1 MLREQR
7 HHLILDAL
15 RARGTS
21 TVADLAGSVDASVA
35 TLRRDLAELDA
46 SGLLRRV
53 RGGAMPIDEHD
64 EPFDAVRGVNAD
76 AKEAIARVAA
86 GLVRDGQ
93 SVLLDIGTT
102 THRIAQA
109 LCGRRIT
116 VLTSSLPAAAVLAG
130 DPAVELMVLGGL
142 VRRDYHSMV
151 GFLTEH
157 ALEQVHADVLFLS
170 TSGIRTGGDGD
181 LQVMDTTVL
190 EVPIKRA
197 MLRAA
202 SRAYVVADATKFPGR
217 GSSRVCDGSDLAGLV
232 TSATAPAAALDAA
245 RRGGLEVHLDDVQ
258 GSRATET
265 LSNMIVPE

>member
-21 TVADLAGSVDASVA
+21 SVTALADAVDASVA
-35 TLRRDLAELDA
+35 TIRRDLADLDA
-46 SGLLRRV
+46 AGLLRRV
-53 RGGAMPIDEHD
+53 HGGAVPIEEHD
-64 EPFDAVRGVNAD
+64 EPFDTVRGVNAD

-109 LCGRRIT
+109 LRNRPIT
-116 VLTSSLPAAAVLAG
+116 VLTSSLPAAQVLAG
-130 DPAVELMVLGGL
+130 DPAVELTVLGGL

-151 GFLTEH
+151 GFLTEQ
-157 ALEQVHADVLFLS
+157 ALSQVHADILFLS
-170 TSGIRTGGDGD
+170 TSGIRASDPAG

-190 EVPIKRA
+190 EVPVKRA

-202 SRAYVVADATKFPGR
+202 SRAYVVADAAKFPGR
-217 GSSRVCDGSDLAGLV
+217 GSSRVCGTPELHGLI
-232 TSATAPAAALDAA
+232 TSTGAPPTALESA
-245 RRGGLEVHLDDVQ
+245 RSAGLEVHV
-258 GSRATET
+258 GV
-265 LSNMIVPE
+265 N

>member
-7 HHLILDAL
+7 HHRILDAL

-21 TVADLAGSVDASVA
+21 TVGQLAEDVEASVA
-35 TLRRDLAELDA
+35 TIRRDLADLDA
-46 SGLLRRV
+46 AGLLRRV
-53 RGGAMPIDEHD
+53 HGGAMPIDEHD
-64 EPFDAVRGVNAD
+64 EPFDAVRGVNSD

-109 LCGRRIT
+109 LRGQRIT
-116 VLTSSLPAAAVLAG
+116 VLTSSLPAAQVLAG
-130 DPAVELMVLGGL
+130 DPAVELTVLGGL

-151 GFLTEH
+151 GFLTEQ
-157 ALEQVHADVLFLS
+157 ALSQIHADVLFLS
-170 TSGIRTGGDGD
+170 TSGIRTSDRALDEGR

-190 EVPIKRA
+190 EVPVKRA

-202 SRAYVVADATKFPGR
+202 SRTYVVADAAKFPGR
-217 GSSRVCDGSDLAGLV
+217 GSSRVCTDADIDGLITTDGTPEADLR
-232 TSATAPAAALDAA
+232 AA
-245 RRGGLEVHLDDVQ
+245 RSAGLEVHVGD
-258 GSRATET
+258 
-265 LSNMIVPE
+265 N

>member
-7 HHLILDAL
+7 HHRILDAL

-21 TVADLAGSVDASVA
+21 SVGQLAEDVSASVA
-35 TLRRDLAELDA
+35 TIRRDLADLDA
-46 SGLLRRV
+46 AGLLRRV
-53 RGGAMPIDEHD
+53 HGGAMPIDEHD
-64 EPFDAVRGVNAD
+64 EPFDAVRGVNSD

-109 LCGRRIT
+109 LRGRRIT
-116 VLTSSLPAAAVLAG
+116 ILTSSLPAAQVLAG
-130 DPAVELMVLGGL
+130 DPAVELTVLGGL

-151 GFLTEH
+151 GFLTEQ
-157 ALEQVHADVLFLS
+157 ALSQIHADVLFLS
-170 TSGIRTGGDGD
+170 TSGIRTSDRGLDEGR

-190 EVPIKRA
+190 EVPVKRA

-202 SRAYVVADATKFPGR
+202 SRTYVVADSAKFPGR
-217 GSSRVCDGSDLAGLV
+217 GSSRVCTDTEIDGLI
-232 TSATAPAAALDAA
+232 TSADTPQTALDTA
-245 RRGGLEVHLDDVQ
+245 RNLGLEVHVGD
-258 GSRATET
+258 
-265 LSNMIVPE
+265 N